1 MSKNYLKIQ
10 SVISEVNNVVVGQE
24 YMIKRLLMG
33 LFTQGHILLEGVPGL
48 AKTLTVNTLSS
59 VLKLNFKRIQ
69 FTPDLLPSD
78 VIGTMIYN
86 QKKSSFEVKK
96 GPVFSNIILADEIN
110 RSPAKVQSALLE
122 SMQEKQVT
130 IGDDTYKLDL
140 PFLVLATQ
148 NPIDQ
153 EGTYPLPEAQRDRFM
168 MKLNV
173 DYPSKEEE
181 LKIMQRMADLNFN
194 KKTKTILNKKDI
206 TTIQNEINKVSISES
221 IEKYIIEIVNATRK
235 PSSVNLNEL
244 DEFISFGASPRASI
258 NLSLASKANAFLS
271 NRDYVMPDDIKEIA
285 QDVLNHRIILNYE
298 AEAEGIKPDF
308 IIKLKKSNHKF
319 FLNFLEE
326 RIGNLVGEIVK
337 INSTQIFPLSAHIN
351 DSFVN
356 KRLIYVGDSAHSIHP
371 IAGQGWNLG
380 VNDVKNLHEVC
391 KKYNRDIGS
400 QRFCDHYNDL
410 SYNKA
415 FQLFQITDKLDW
427 HFKNNSNLYR
437 LLSYAGFKFIENKN
451 SIKNEITKYAMGV

>member
-1 MSKNYLKIQ
+1 MVKFAQIFLMSKNYLKIQ
-10 SVISEVNNVVVGQE
+10 SVINEVNKVVVGQD
-24 YMIKRLLMG
+24 YMIRRLLMG

-130 IGDDTYKLDL
+130 IGDDTYKLEL

-181 LKIMQRMADLNFN
+181 LKIMQRMSDLNFKN
-194 KKTKTILNKKDI
+194 STKTILNIKDI
-206 TTIQNEINKVSISES
+206 TAIQNEINKVSISES

-235 PSSVNLNEL
+235 PSSVGLNEF
-244 DEFISFGASPRASI
+244 EEYISFGASPRASI

-285 QDVLNHRIILNYE
+285 HDVLNHRIILNYE
-298 AEAEGIKPDF
+298 AEAEDIKPEL
-308 IIKLKKSNHKF
+308 IIKNI
-319 FLNFLEE
+319 LEKVE
-326 RIGNLVGEIVK
+326 
-337 INSTQIFPLSAHIN
+337 INS
-351 DSFVN
+351 
-356 KRLIYVGDSAHSIHP
+356 
-371 IAGQGWNLG
+371 
-380 VNDVKNLHEVC
+380 
-391 KKYNRDIGS
+391 
-400 QRFCDHYNDL
+400 
-410 SYNKA
+410 
-415 FQLFQITDKLDW
+415 
-427 HFKNNSNLYR
+427 
-437 LLSYAGFKFIENKN
+437 
-451 SIKNEITKYAMGV
+451 

>member
-10 SVISEVNNVVVGQE
+10 NVISEVNKVVVGQD

-48 AKTLTVNTLSS
+48 AKTLSVNTLSS

-130 IGDDTYKLDL
+130 IGDDSYKLDL

-181 LKIMQRMADLNFN
+181 LKIMQRMSDLNF
-194 KKTKTILNKKDI
+194 KKSTKTILNKKDI
-206 TTIQNEINKVSISES
+206 TAIQNEINKVSISES

-235 PSSVNLNEL
+235 PSSVKLNEFE
-244 DEFISFGASPRASI
+244 DYISFGASPRASI

-271 NRDYVMPDDIKEIA
+271 NRDYVLPDDVKEIA
-285 QDVLNHRIILNYE
+285 HDVLNHRIILNYE
-298 AEAEGIKPDF
+298 AEAEGIKPEL
-308 IIKLKKSNHKF
+308 IIKNI
-319 FLNFLEE
+319 LEKVE
-326 RIGNLVGEIVK
+326 
-337 INSTQIFPLSAHIN
+337 INS
-351 DSFVN
+351 
-356 KRLIYVGDSAHSIHP
+356 
-371 IAGQGWNLG
+371 
-380 VNDVKNLHEVC
+380 
-391 KKYNRDIGS
+391 
-400 QRFCDHYNDL
+400 
-410 SYNKA
+410 
-415 FQLFQITDKLDW
+415 
-427 HFKNNSNLYR
+427 
-437 LLSYAGFKFIENKN
+437 
-451 SIKNEITKYAMGV
+451 

>member
-10 SVISEVNNVVVGQE
+10 NVISEVNKVVVGQD

-130 IGDDTYKLDL
+130 IGDDTYKLEL

-168 MKLNV
+168 MKLNI
-173 DYPSKEEE
+173 DYPTKEEE
-181 LKIMQRMADLNFN
+181 LKIMQRMSDLNFKYST
-194 KKTKTILNKKDI
+194 KKILNKKDI
-206 TTIQNEINKVSISES
+206 TAIQNEINKVSIQ
-221 IEKYIIEIVNATRK
+221 
-235 PSSVNLNEL
+235 NL
-244 DEFISFGASPRASI
+244 
-258 NLSLASKANAFLS
+258 
-271 NRDYVMPDDIKEIA
+271 
-285 QDVLNHRIILNYE
+285 
-298 AEAEGIKPDF
+298 
-308 IIKLKKSNHKF
+308 
-319 FLNFLEE
+319 
-326 RIGNLVGEIVK
+326 
-337 INSTQIFPLSAHIN
+337 
-351 DSFVN
+351 
-356 KRLIYVGDSAHSIHP
+356 
-371 IAGQGWNLG
+371 
-380 VNDVKNLHEVC
+380 
-391 KKYNRDIGS
+391 
-400 QRFCDHYNDL
+400 
-410 SYNKA
+410 
-415 FQLFQITDKLDW
+415 
-427 HFKNNSNLYR
+427 
-437 LLSYAGFKFIENKN
+437 
-451 SIKNEITKYAMGV
+451 

>member
-10 SVISEVNNVVVGQE
+10 SVIAEVNKVVVGQE

-168 MKLNV
+168 MKLNI

-181 LKIMQRMADLNFN
+181 LKIMQRMSDLNF
-194 KKTKTILNKKDI
+194 KKSIKTILNKKDI
-206 TTIQNEINKVSISES
+206 SAVQNEINNVSISES

-235 PSSVNLNEL
+235 PSSVNLNDL
-244 DEFISFGASPRASI
+244 DEYISFGASPRASI

-285 QDVLNHRIILNYE
+285 HDVLNHRIILNYE
-298 AEAEGIKPDF
+298 AEAEGIIPNM
-308 IIKLKKSNHKF
+308 IIKKILDKV
-319 FLNFLEE
+319 E
-326 RIGNLVGEIVK
+326 
-337 INSTQIFPLSAHIN
+337 INS
-351 DSFVN
+351 
-356 KRLIYVGDSAHSIHP
+356 
-371 IAGQGWNLG
+371 
-380 VNDVKNLHEVC
+380 
-391 KKYNRDIGS
+391 
-400 QRFCDHYNDL
+400 
-410 SYNKA
+410 
-415 FQLFQITDKLDW
+415 
-427 HFKNNSNLYR
+427 
-437 LLSYAGFKFIENKN
+437 
-451 SIKNEITKYAMGV
+451 

>member
-10 SVISEVNNVVVGQE
+10 NVISEVNKVVVGQD

-130 IGDDTYKLDL
+130 IGDDSYKLDL

-181 LKIMQRMADLNFN
+181 LKIMQRMSDLNF
-194 KKTKTILNKKDI
+194 KKSTKTILNKKDI
-206 TTIQNEINKVSISES
+206 TAIQNEINNVSISES

-235 PSSVNLNEL
+235 PSSVKLNEFE
-244 DEFISFGASPRASI
+244 DYISFGASPRASI

-271 NRDYVMPDDIKEIA
+271 NRDYVMPDDVKEIA
-285 QDVLNHRIILNYE
+285 HDVLNHRIILNYE
-298 AEAEGIKPDF
+298 AEAEGIKPEL
-308 IIKLKKSNHKF
+308 IIKNI
-319 FLNFLEE
+319 LEKVE
-326 RIGNLVGEIVK
+326 
-337 INSTQIFPLSAHIN
+337 INS
-351 DSFVN
+351 
-356 KRLIYVGDSAHSIHP
+356 
-371 IAGQGWNLG
+371 
-380 VNDVKNLHEVC
+380 
-391 KKYNRDIGS
+391 
-400 QRFCDHYNDL
+400 
-410 SYNKA
+410 
-415 FQLFQITDKLDW
+415 
-427 HFKNNSNLYR
+427 
-437 LLSYAGFKFIENKN
+437 
-451 SIKNEITKYAMGV
+451 

>member
-10 SVISEVNNVVVGQE
+10 SVITEVNKVVVGQE

-110 RSPAKVQSALLE
+110 RSPVKVQSALLE

-168 MKLNV
+168 MKLNI

-181 LKIMQRMADLNFN
+181 LKIMQRMSDLNFKN
-194 KKTKTILNKKDI
+194 STKTILNKKDI
-206 TTIQNEINKVSISES
+206 SAIQNEINKVSISES

-235 PSSVNLNEL
+235 PSSINLNDL
-244 DEFISFGASPRASI
+244 DEYISFGASPRASI

-271 NRDYVMPDDIKEIA
+271 NRDYVMPDDVKEIA
-285 QDVLNHRIILNYE
+285 HDVLNHRIILNYE
-298 AEAEGIKPDF
+298 AEAEGIMPNM
-308 IIKLKKSNHKF
+308 IINKILDKV
-319 FLNFLEE
+319 E
-326 RIGNLVGEIVK
+326 
-337 INSTQIFPLSAHIN
+337 INS
-351 DSFVN
+351 
-356 KRLIYVGDSAHSIHP
+356 
-371 IAGQGWNLG
+371 
-380 VNDVKNLHEVC
+380 
-391 KKYNRDIGS
+391 
-400 QRFCDHYNDL
+400 
-410 SYNKA
+410 
-415 FQLFQITDKLDW
+415 
-427 HFKNNSNLYR
+427 
-437 LLSYAGFKFIENKN
+437 
-451 SIKNEITKYAMGV
+451 

>member
-10 SVISEVNNVVVGQE
+10 NVICEVNKVVVGQD

-96 GPVFSNIILADEIN
+96 GPIFSNIILADEIN

-130 IGDDTYKLDL
+130 IGDDSYKLDL

-181 LKIMQRMADLNFN
+181 LKIMQRMSDLNF
-194 KKTKTILNKKDI
+194 KKSTKTILNKKDI
-206 TTIQNEINKVSISES
+206 TAIQNEINKVSISES

-235 PSSVNLNEL
+235 PSSVKLNEFE
-244 DEFISFGASPRASI
+244 DYISFGASPRASI

-271 NRDYVMPDDIKEIA
+271 NRDYVMPDD
-285 QDVLNHRIILNYE
+285 V
-298 AEAEGIKPDF
+298 
-308 IIKLKKSNHKF
+308 
-319 FLNFLEE
+319 
-326 RIGNLVGEIVK
+326 
-337 INSTQIFPLSAHIN
+337 
-351 DSFVN
+351 
-356 KRLIYVGDSAHSIHP
+356 
-371 IAGQGWNLG
+371 
-380 VNDVKNLHEVC
+380 
-391 KKYNRDIGS
+391 
-400 QRFCDHYNDL
+400 
-410 SYNKA
+410 
-415 FQLFQITDKLDW
+415 
-427 HFKNNSNLYR
+427 
-437 LLSYAGFKFIENKN
+437 
-451 SIKNEITKYAMGV
+451 

>member
-10 SVISEVNNVVVGQE
+10 NVISEVNKVVVGQD

-130 IGDDTYKLDL
+130 IGDDSYKLDL

-181 LKIMQRMADLNFN
+181 LKIMQRMSDLNF
-194 KKTKTILNKKDI
+194 KKSIKTILNKKDI
-206 TTIQNEINKVSISES
+206 TAIQNEINKVSISES

-235 PSSVNLNEL
+235 PSSVKLNEFE
-244 DEFISFGASPRASI
+244 DYISFGASPRASI

-271 NRDYVMPDDIKEIA
+271 NRDYVMPDDVKEIA
-285 QDVLNHRIILNYE
+285 YDVLNHRIILNYE
-298 AEAEGIKPDF
+298 AEAEGIKPEL
-308 IIKLKKSNHKF
+308 IIKNI
-319 FLNFLEE
+319 LEKVE
-326 RIGNLVGEIVK
+326 
-337 INSTQIFPLSAHIN
+337 INS
-351 DSFVN
+351 
-356 KRLIYVGDSAHSIHP
+356 
-371 IAGQGWNLG
+371 
-380 VNDVKNLHEVC
+380 
-391 KKYNRDIGS
+391 
-400 QRFCDHYNDL
+400 
-410 SYNKA
+410 
-415 FQLFQITDKLDW
+415 
-427 HFKNNSNLYR
+427 
-437 LLSYAGFKFIENKN
+437 
-451 SIKNEITKYAMGV
+451 